1 MSSKIYRYCA
11 ILAISLFMLPAFAF
25 GQPDFAKAKQTKEKH
40 VQALFAIDGVVAAG
54 VSANQNGDAIVKV
67 FTNKANLPNVP
78 VVLDGVKVEYVLSGD
93 FFAFNK
99 KPQDEKKNK
108 LGNVVAQMPPGG
120 GGGGNGNGNGG
131 GGGGGGGVSPTD
143 RFDRPVPIG
152 VSLGSTGP
160 SYCFAGTLGCRLKAT
175 STSGE
180 SHYILSNNHVIANEN
195 QGTIGSDGMLQPGT
209 LDNNCVLDP
218 ADVIGVL
225 SDFEPILFN
234 GQPNFVDAG
243 IAITDTSDTGFATPS
258 GEAYGTPT
266 ANVQTATVGMRV
278 VKYGRTTDF
287 TYGKVDSV
295 NVSVNVGYD
304 SGTAFF
310 VNQIV
315 IQGTRPNGRGS
326 STFSAGG
333 DSGSL
338 IVELSDNDPVGLLFA
353 GNSSFTI
360 ANPIQAVLDTFSGS
374 GTTFTID
381 DGN

>member
-25 GQPDFAKAKQTKEKH
+25 GQPDFAKAKQSKEKH
-40 VQALFAIDGVVAAG
+40 VQALFGIDGVVAAG
-54 VSANQNGDAIVKV
+54 VSVDQNGAAIVKV
-67 FTNKANLPNVP
+67 FTNKANLQNVP
-78 VVLDGVKVEYVLSGD
+78 VVLDGVNVEYVLSGD
-93 FFAFNK
+93 FVALNK
-99 KPQDEKKNK
+99 PPQDKNKNK
-108 LGNVVAQMPPGG
+108 LGNVVAQRP
-120 GGGGNGNGNGG
+120 GNGNGG

-143 RFDRPVPIG
+143 RFARPVPIG

-160 SYCFAGTLGCRLKAT
+160 IFCFAGTLGCRLKAT
-175 STSGE
+175 SSGGVVQ
-180 SHYILSNNHVIANEN
+180 YILSNNHVVANEN
-195 QGTIGSDGMLQPGT
+195 QGTTGSDGMLQPGT

-234 GQPNFVDAG
+234 GQPNLVDAG
-243 IAITDTSDTGFATPS
+243 IAITDTLDTGFATPD

-304 SGTAFF
+304 SGTALF

-338 IVELSDNDPVGLLFA
+338 IVELADNDPVGLLFA

-360 ANPIQAVLDTFSGS
+360 ANPIGAVLDTFSGN
-374 GTTFTID
+374 GTTFTVD